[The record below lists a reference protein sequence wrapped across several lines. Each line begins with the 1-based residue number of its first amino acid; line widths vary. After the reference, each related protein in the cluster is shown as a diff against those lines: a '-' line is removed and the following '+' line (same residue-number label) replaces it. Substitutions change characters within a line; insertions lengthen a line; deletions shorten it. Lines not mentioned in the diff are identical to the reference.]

1 MKIKLA
7 SLPFFLF
14 IPFVMK
20 NNSSNFSPEH
30 QTLSR
35 QILKRLKVGINVI
48 LVGLPGIG
56 KSQFCENYLAK
67 ELQADFELFH
77 PVMANPAHLMGLP
90 FQVEENGEN
99 LAKFLPL
106 DFMRKVMNATKTLLV
121 LIDDVGQAT
130 PIMQAALMQLVESR
144 IINGKKIPDCVKF
157 ILATND
163 VGMGAGV
170 TKILA
175 PLKSRT
181 SIFKFHIP
189 VTDWIKYMEKNE
201 NWHRIFSCFFTA
213 FPQFADK
220 NEDSPKCE
228 NTGNRRNWSRFAKVF
243 DENDFTLEDV
253 AADVGNELGKEF
265 LSFFQTYKEVYP
277 IFKKVETNWKGAEM
291 FRDMDQNVE
300 LFALISALVHNVNPK
315 NAEIFGA
322 YLYRYLSDGV
332 NKETAFF
339 GIKCL
344 AEKEIS
350 FQKSKIYTQAVA
362 LYNS

>member
-1 MKIKLA
+1 
-7 SLPFFLF
+7 
-14 IPFVMK
+14 MK
-20 NNSSNFSPEH
+20 NNSSNFSPEL

-56 KSQFCENYLAK
+56 KSQFCENYIAK
-67 ELQADFELFH
+67 ELKADFELFH
-77 PVMANPAHLMGLP
+77 PVMSNPAHLMGLP

-106 DFMRKVMNATKTLLV
+106 DFMRKIMNATKTLLV
-121 LIDDVGQAT
+121 LIDDVGQST
-130 PIMQAALMQLVESR
+130 PIMQSAVMQLIESR
-144 IINGKKIPDCVKF
+144 VINGKKIPDCVKF

-163 VGMGAGV
+163 VGQGAGV
-170 TKILA
+170 SKILA

-181 SIFKFHIP
+181 SIFNFHIP
-189 VTDWIKYMEKNE
+189 VSDWIKYMEVNE
-201 NWHRIFSCFFTA
+201 KWHPIFTFFFTA
-213 FPQFADK
+213 FPGYADK
-220 NEDSPKCE
+220 NVDSPKCE

-265 LSFFQTYKEVYP
+265 LSFYQTYKQSYK
-277 IFKKVETNWKGAEM
+277 IFKQVECSWQGAEM
-291 FRDMDQNVE
+291 LKEQSDNTYFFGVI
-300 LFALISALVHNVNPK
+300 AALVHNVNPK

-322 YLYRYLSDGV
+322 YLYRYLKENV

-344 AEKEIS
+344 AEKELT

-362 LYNS
+362 FYNS